1 MNESP
6 SSPTSSGDLTA
17 AEMVHTLA
25 RLGRCIWY
33 RRTIVAATIIAS
45 LLLGTAHYLTAPRIY
60 QSTAKLYI
68 VERHADKVTT
78 MGEQMVGENLMTT
91 QRELVTSPV
100 VVQAA
105 IEQLAPQYRI
115 DFENLPPSRWIDC
128 VRESLTANDVR
139 HTNMIELSFRS
150 RNSEA
155 AAAVVSAVLQSYLNF
170 METNHRGT
178 ASENVAALTTQL
190 IQWQQALKQK
200 QNALQ
205 SKSQSVGAMTLN
217 KEDGLVNAAVMKAS
231 RLQDKLLDVQDERR
245 EFDASLAALRQ
256 ARQRGDDLKPHL
268 RSIENV
274 VGQQL
279 LVSSLGLSPQDLES
293 VREQEFAMRTAQEEL
308 GRVEPY
314 LGTAHPRVAEL
325 KAKVAGLQQ
334 YLANY
339 RSQAGQRMASLTTG
353 ELGPLL
359 ESILVQN
366 ISQMQH
372 REGQLTRDFNAAQN
386 EAAKQSGDLVELEM
400 LRREVD
406 RLEQRVDSTAENIA
420 KFDLHLTQG
429 PIQVTVTKEPLPAQ
443 QPVSPRLK
451 VILAMSLAAGMLLGV
466 VFAYVQDVL
475 DDRFNS
481 IDEMAGQLNVPVLA
495 IVRQLD
501 PLPGEGMASVHTYMA
516 PTSVETEAF
525 RTLRTSLKLGSE
537 VTDRILVSSAEPGDG
552 KTTVSANL
560 AVAFAQSGRRTLV
573 LDCDLRRPGMTALLD
588 LKGKPGVFDV
598 LSSTD
603 DIAKQAREHLLHT
616 DQTGLDIIPAGLR
629 RPDPAELLASPRFIE
644 LLAWADAHYDQVL
657 VDCPPVLAVSDAQI
671 VGRLVDGA
679 VLVVRPEKNHRRLV
693 VRACEQFRTTGIT
706 VLGVV
711 ANGIS
716 ETGGSGYGY
725 GYGYQ
730 YGYGHDEADVSVEL
744 PKAA

>member
-1 MNESP
+1 MNDSP
-6 SSPTSSGDLTA
+6 NTQSAAGDLTA
-17 AEMVHTLA
+17 AEMIHTLA
-25 RLGRCIWY
+25 RLGRSIWY
-33 RRTIVAATIIAS
+33 RRTIVAVTVIATLALGIAYY
-45 LLLGTAHYLTAPRIY
+45 ATAPRIY
-60 QSTAKLYI
+60 QSTANLYI

-78 MGEQMVGENLMTT
+78 MGEQMAGESLMTT

-100 VVQAA
+100 VLQAA
-105 IEQLAPQYRI
+105 IEQLAPQYRL
-115 DFENLPPSRWIDC
+115 DFEDLPPSTWIDS
-128 VRESLTANDVR
+128 VRGNLSARDVR
-139 HTNMIELSFRS
+139 KTNMIELGYRS
-150 RNSEA
+150 RNPEA

-170 METNHRGT
+170 MESNHRGT

-190 IQWQQALKQK
+190 TQWQAALKTK

-205 SKSQSVGAMTLN
+205 TKSQTVGAMTLN

-245 EFDASLAALRQ
+245 ELDASLAALRQ
-256 ARQRGDDLKPHL
+256 AIARGDDLKPHL
-268 RSIENV
+268 RNIEEV

-293 VREQEFAMRTAQEEL
+293 VRDQEVALRDTQEEL

-314 LGTAHPRVAEL
+314 LGPAHPRVAEL
-325 KAKVAGLQQ
+325 KAKAAGLQQ
-334 YLANY
+334 YLTNF
-339 RSQAGQRMASLTTG
+339 RSQAGQRMASLTNG
-353 ELGPLL
+353 ELGPML
-359 ESILVQN
+359 ESMLVQN
-366 ISQMQH
+366 ISQVQH
-372 REGQLTRDFNAAQN
+372 REGQLTQDFNAARN

-443 QPVSPRLK
+443 EPISPKLK
-451 VILAMSLAAGMLLGV
+451 VILAMSLAMGVAMGV

-481 IDEMAGQLNVPVLA
+481 IDELAEQLNVPVLA

-501 PLPGEGMASVHTYMA
+501 PLPGEGLQTVHTHVA

-537 VTDRILVSSAEPGDG
+537 ITDRILVSSAEPGDG

-598 LSSTD
+598 LSSSD
-603 DIAKQAREHLLHT
+603 DIATQARRHLLHT
-616 DQTGLDIIPAGLR
+616 DQPGLDIIPAGLR
-629 RPDPAELLASPRFIE
+629 RPDPAELLASPRFVE
-644 LLAWADAHYDQVL
+644 LLAWADAHYDQIL

-693 VRACEQFRTTGIT
+693 VRACEQFRSTGVT
-706 VLGVV
+706 VFGVV

-716 ETGGSGYGY
+716 EMGGAGYGY
-725 GYGYQ
+725 GYDYQ
-730 YGYGHDEADVSVEL
+730 YGYGHGEVEDVIEL
-744 PKAA
+744 PRAA